1 MGVDNFSFICS
12 SIWKVSK
19 NWREIIVQDKSA
31 DRRRKSY
38 IKQLKEE
45 AEVRFVSKV
54 MFSVFFFFPCVKVFE
69 TQGAVNFLKVADSSS
84 SSMLT

>member
-54 MFSVFFFFPCVKVFE
+54 MFSVFFFFHV
-69 TQGAVNFLKVADSSS
+69 LKY
-84 SSMLT
+84 LRHRGQ